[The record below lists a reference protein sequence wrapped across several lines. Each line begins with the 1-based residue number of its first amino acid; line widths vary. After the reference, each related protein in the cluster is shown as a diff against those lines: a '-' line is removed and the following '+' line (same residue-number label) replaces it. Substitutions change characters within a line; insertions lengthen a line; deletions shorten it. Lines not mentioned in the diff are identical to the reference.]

1 MAVVSSDGV
10 TSRSWRDVVG
20 TLARLGLAAVWLV
33 SGAIKAADPMQTWA
47 AVHAY
52 QVLPPSAVEL
62 VAAVLPWF
70 ELALGVLLLIGL
82 GVRHIAV
89 ISGLVLLAFMAG
101 VTQAWARGLS
111 IDCGCFGGGGAV
123 DPDKTSYGTELLRD
137 TGFLVLA
144 AWLIIRPRTLFALE
158 NVLTRGTDPDPGGG
172 GT

>member
-1 MAVVSSDGV
+1 MSSAGV
-10 TSRSWRDVVG
+10 TSSSWRDVAG

-52 QVLPPSAVEL
+52 QVLPPAAVEL

-82 GVRHIAV
+82 GVRHIGAV
-89 ISGLVLLAFMAG
+89 SGLVLLAFMAG

-158 NVLTRGTDPDPGGG
+158 NVLTRGTDPHPGGG